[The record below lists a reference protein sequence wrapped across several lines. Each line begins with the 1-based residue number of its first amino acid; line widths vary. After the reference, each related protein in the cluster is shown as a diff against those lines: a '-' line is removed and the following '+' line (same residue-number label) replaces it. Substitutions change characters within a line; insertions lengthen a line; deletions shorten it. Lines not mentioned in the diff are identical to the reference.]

1 MKKLFALLLVSLLA
15 VVPLLASAEVT
26 LTMGSW
32 RPDDYAQMN
41 ELLAAY
47 KEIAPDVTISFEPT
61 INVDYNATLRL
72 QLDNGTGPDLF
83 TTRSFANG
91 LDLYKSGFLA
101 DLTDVPGIKENFI
114 DNNRAPWSD
123 EGVTYS
129 LPFAAVSHGVY
140 YNIDIFNA
148 NNLAV
153 PATWED
159 FMAVCQALKDAGIIP
174 IGNGVADEW
183 DILECVFCSMISNYI
198 GGAEERI
205 KFETGERKMTDPAFV
220 EALTDLQG
228 LAQYLPADFSAVAY
242 NDGSNLFGL
251 GQCAMYIDGSW
262 SAGVYDDVDFEWSVF
277 PVPAREGRET
287 IIPFHPDMG
296 IAVNAASPNAEAA
309 KAFVAWLA
317 TPEGAQVAADKLPKG
332 FFPMIDASINI
343 SEEHCQAFLVM
354 NEGRQTDCRFV
365 FAKLTQLYTPM
376 NQEIIKVLKGEQT
389 PEGAAEALAALLP

>member
-1 MKKLFALLLVSLLA
+1 MKKLLALLLVSLL
-15 VVPLLASAEVT
+15 VVPLAASAEAT

-32 RPDDYAQMN
+32 RPDDSVQMN

-72 QLDNGTGPDLF
+72 QLDSGTGPDLF

-91 LDLYKSGFLA
+91 LDLYKAGFLA
-101 DLTDVPGIKENFI
+101 DLTDVPGITENFI
-114 DNNRAPWSD
+114 ENNRAPWSD
-123 EGVTYS
+123 DGTTYS

-140 YNIDIFNA
+140 YNIDIFKA
-148 NNLAV
+148 NNLTV

-159 FMAVCQALKDAGIIP
+159 FMAVCQTLKDAGIIP

-198 GGAEERI
+198 GGAEERV
-205 KFETGERKMTDPAFV
+205 KFETGERKLTDPAFV
-220 EALTDLQG
+220 EALVDLQS

-262 SAGVYDDVDFEWSVF
+262 SAGVYDDVDFVWSVF

-343 SEEHCQAFLVM
+343 SEEHCQAFLAM
-354 NEGRQTDCRFV
+354 NEGSQTDCRFV

-389 PEGAAEALAALLP
+389 PEGAAEVLAALLP

>member
-1 MKKLFALLLVSLLA
+1 MKKFLALLLVSLLV
-15 VVPLLASAEVT
+15 VVPLAASAEAM

-32 RPDDYAQMN
+32 RPDDSVQMN

-72 QLDNGTGPDLF
+72 QLDSGTGPDLF

-91 LDLYKSGFLA
+91 LDLYKAGFLT
-101 DLTDVPGIKENFI
+101 DLTHVPGILENFI
-114 DNNRAPWSD
+114 ENNRAPWSD
-123 EGVTYS
+123 EGTTYS

-140 YNIDIFNA
+140 FNIDIFKA

-183 DILECVFCSMISNYI
+183 DILECVFCSMIPNYI

-205 KFETGERKMTDPAFV
+205 KFETGERKLTDPAFV
-220 EALTDLQG
+220 EALTDLQS

-262 SAGVYDDVDFEWSVF
+262 SAGVYDDVEFEWSVF
-277 PVPAREGRET
+277 PVPARAGRET

-343 SEEHCQAFLVM
+343 SEEHCQAFLAM
-354 NEGRQTDCRFV
+354 NEGLQTDCRFV

-389 PEGAAEALAALLP
+389 PEGAAEVLAALLP